1 MQGDCDEK
9 HFTKMKL
16 YLSSDRCHWGRDS
29 TCHVFLDTTQ
39 SVFIS
44 SELCSFISPATAVH
58 YSGIYRECTSV
69 ENFDCKFPVSKQSF
83 YFYLCSRVT
92 DMAFHGTRSCTNK
105 NTICKECFS
114 LFLIK
119 YYHVHI
125 YTNNYYNY

>member
-44 SELCSFISPATAVH
+44 SELCRFMSPATVVH

-69 ENFDCKFPVSKQSF
+69 ENLVNSQSQSK
-83 YFYLCSRVT
+83 
-92 DMAFHGTRSCTNK
+92 AFVFTSAQ
-105 NTICKECFS
+105 E
-114 LFLIK
+114 
-119 YYHVHI
+119 
-125 YTNNYYNY
+125 